1 MIPFLCYFQK
11 DGVNLSP
18 CHKNLTL
25 KPQFLPFKLDTLTT
39 LVEALNAQVIKI
51 HDIVDCQIQ
60 T

>member
-1 MIPFLCYFQK
+1 MVPFLCYFQQ

-25 KPQFLPFKLDTLTT
+25 KPQILNCKLDTLTT
-39 LVEALNAQVIKI
+39 LVKVLKAQVIKT
-51 HDIVDCQIQ
+51 HNIVDCQIQ